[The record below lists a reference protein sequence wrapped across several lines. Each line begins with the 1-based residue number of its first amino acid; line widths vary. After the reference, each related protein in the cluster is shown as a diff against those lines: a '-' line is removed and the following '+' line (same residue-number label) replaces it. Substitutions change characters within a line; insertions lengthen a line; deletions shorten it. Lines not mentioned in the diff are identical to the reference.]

1 MQEKVPVI
9 VVIDDSPTSLSLY
22 ELSTVPLDVEL
33 RTFQSPAESL
43 EYLERHSADLVFL
56 DLIMREMDG
65 LSILRRL
72 RDLDKHS
79 RSPVIIVTSKDYAQD
94 RTLTAEL
101 GALDYRVKPLTSHEI
116 RSLICAHT
124 TAEPQRVI
132 KPGS

>member
-22 ELSTVPLDVEL
+22 ELSAVPLDVEL
-33 RTFQSPAESL
+33 RTFQSPAQSL
-43 EYLERHSADLVFL
+43 DYLERHPVDLIFL

-72 RDLDKHS
+72 RDLDGHK
-79 RSPVIIVTSKDYAQD
+79 RSHVIIVTSKDYAQD
-94 RTLTAEL
+94 RTLTSEL
-101 GALDYRVKPLTSHEI
+101 GALDYRVKPLTSQEI

-124 TAEPQRVI
+124 TAEPQRI
-132 KPGS
+132 DKPGS